1 MGPDR
6 KGCWSLITAL
16 SVETSNSG
24 YGRPEGRQR
33 VTLLDK
39 KFIDQA
45 QRSSIE
51 IDHGSHVARFEAP
64 EPGAEVTTLGPAAEL
79 SVSVDGILVGFIT
92 SYTDDEH
99 GVVSINDT
107 DGAVPRTFRTV
118 EGALE
123 QLLPGAADGLATPA
137 LQQ

>member
-1 MGPDR
+1 
-6 KGCWSLITAL
+6 
-16 SVETSNSG
+16 
-24 YGRPEGRQR
+24 

-45 QRSSIE
+45 QKSAIE
-51 IDHGSHVARFEAP
+51 IDHGSHVARFEAADP
-64 EPGAEVTTLGPAAEL
+64 DTQTTTLGPAAEL
-79 SVSVDGILVGFIT
+79 SVVVDGILVGFIT

-99 GVVSINDT
+99 GVVAVGEP

-123 QLLPGAADGLATPA
+123 QLLPGAADGLETPA

>member
-1 MGPDR
+1 M
-6 KGCWSLITAL
+6 
-16 SVETSNSG
+16 
-24 YGRPEGRQR
+24 
-33 VTLLDK
+33 TLLDK

-45 QRSSIE
+45 QKSAIE
-51 IDHGSHVARFEAP
+51 IDHGSHVARFEAVDP
-64 EPGAEVTTLGPAAEL
+64 DSELTPLGPAPEL
-79 SVSVDGILVGFIT
+79 SVVVDGILVGFIT

-99 GVVSINDT
+99 GVVPAGEA
-107 DGAVPRTFRTV
+107 DGAAPKTFRTV